1 MTALPIPPQ
10 EVTQL
15 LLDWSAGNQAALDKL
30 MPLVYRELRKMA
42 HNYLN
47 KERRGH
53 TLQTTELVHEAYVRL
68 VDQKRVKWQ
77 NQAHFYG
84 VAAQIMRR
92 ILVDRARHHKRAK
105 RGGGAPMLSL
115 DQNIAETTP
124 AVDLLALD
132 EALDELA
139 RLDQRKARIIELRFF
154 GGLEVDETAAFL
166 NISSITVM
174 RDWKFAKAWLHRAL
188 SVSSENPAAPDL

>member
-1 MTALPIPPQ
+1 MTALPPPPP

-15 LLDWSAGNQAALDKL
+15 LLDWSAGNQAALDEL

-42 HNYLN
+42 HSYLN
-47 KERRGH
+47 RERRQ

-77 NQAHFYG
+77 NRAHFFG
-84 VAAQIMRR
+84 VAAQLMRR

-105 RGGGAPMLSL
+105 RGGGAPMMSL
-115 DQNIAETTP
+115 DQNLAARREPT
-124 AVDLLALD
+124 VDLLALD
-132 EALDELA
+132 EALHELA

-166 NISSITVM
+166 NVSAITVM
-174 RDWKFAKAWLHRAL
+174 RDWKLAKAWLHRAL
-188 SVSSENPAAPDL
+188 SVSSEN

>member
-1 MTALPIPPQ
+1 MTALPTTPE

-47 KERRGH
+47 RERRGH

-68 VDQKRVKWQ
+68 VDQKRVQWQ
-77 NQAHFYG
+77 NRAHFYG
-84 VAAQIMRR
+84 VAAQLMRR
-92 ILVDRARHHKRAK
+92 ILVDRARHHQRAK
-105 RGGGAPMLSL
+105 RGGGAPMVSL
-115 DQNIAETTP
+115 NQNIAETKAP

-139 RLDQRKARIIELRFF
+139 KLDQRKARIIELRFF
-154 GGLEVDETAAFL
+154 GGLEVDETAKFL

-174 RDWKFAKAWLHRAL
+174 RDWKLAKAWLHRAL
-188 SVSSENPAAPDL
+188 SDPP

>member
-1 MTALPIPPQ
+1 MTALPTTPE

-47 KERRGH
+47 RERRGH

-68 VDQKRVKWQ
+68 VDQKRVQWQ
-77 NQAHFYG
+77 NRAHFYG
-84 VAAQIMRR
+84 VAAQLMRR

-105 RGGGAPMLSL
+105 RGGGAPMVSL
-115 DQNIAETTP
+115 NQNIAETKAP

-139 RLDQRKARIIELRFF
+139 KLDQRKARIIELRFF
-154 GGLEVDETAAFL
+154 GGLEVDETAKFL

-174 RDWKFAKAWLHRAL
+174 RDWKLAKAWLHRAL
-188 SVSSENPAAPDL
+188 SDPPEH